1 MDRRPADRAGR
12 RASETAY
19 ARRCLH
25 RVDRKEASRLMK
37 SFLALTRLDLKLA
50 LRNRSVL
57 FFNYF
62 FPLIFFFV
70 FGYSMHA
77 EQGSRIIQ
85 VVSMVTAIGI
95 LGNGLFGAGMRAV
108 QDRETDVLRRY
119 KVTPITPVPLLG
131 ASMVTGVILYLP
143 GLIVVL
149 ILANRLFGMA
159 VPPNLGS
166 LLVFAIIA
174 CVAFRSIGLIIAAV
188 VNSSQESL
196 ILVQPLYMAML
207 FLSGATFP
215 ISLFPDWLQAVSHFI
230 PATYLMIGLAGI
242 LQHGESVLQNWQSV
256 IALIVTALIGMFIAT
271 KLFRWEK
278 EEKLRNS
285 AKRWVLAALAPFLIL
300 GIYQSWSQ
308 QDLAKARILARD
320 IERGKTWLIQ
330 NARVFVGDGRVIESA
345 SILVKGGKIAEIYEG
360 NAPEAK
366 TLKADV
372 VEAAGK
378 TVLPGLIDVHVH
390 LGATGGFVEDWSKFD
405 QKKAIERELQ
415 SYLFCGITSVR
426 SAGDAV
432 EDTLNVRKLFGSG
445 EKLGTELFMCGP
457 LFTAEGGHGTE
468 YGKFLPESAR
478 ADFIAQFVR
487 TPNSA
492 EEARKQVDALAV
504 QKVDAIKGVLE
515 AGAPGF
521 PFNRMDVN
529 ILRAV
534 AEEAHAKK
542 LPVAVHTGNAKDVDD
557 AVSLPA
563 DSIEHGSF
571 IDEISDATI
580 AQMKAKGTAY
590 NPTLSVVEGLSSFA
604 RGDTSLL
611 KRSLVQQVTKKELL
625 DGTEQAAKKPEL
637 DGVREGLKHWP
648 MSLEVGGKNLV
659 KVWRA
664 GVPLVTGSD
673 AGNFLVLH
681 GPTVQREIE
690 LWVAAGIPIEVALQA
705 ATSNAARL
713 LRADARIGTVEKGKE
728 ATLLIVDGNPLQD
741 VRALS
746 SVSVVLLKGERVARS
761 TIFEQK

>member
-1 MDRRPADRAGR
+1 
-12 RASETAY
+12 
-19 ARRCLH
+19 
-25 RVDRKEASRLMK
+25 MK
-37 SFLALTRLDLKLA
+37 AFLALARIDLKLA

-85 VVSMVTAIGI
+85 VITMVTAIGV

-119 KVTPITPVPLLG
+119 KVTPITPVPLLA

-143 GLIVVL
+143 GLILTL
-149 ILANRLFGMA
+149 ILANRLFGMT
-159 VPPNLGS
+159 VPSNLGS
-166 LLVFAIIA
+166 LFLFAIIA

-196 ILVQPLYMAML
+196 ILIQPLYMAML

-215 ISLFPDWLQAVSHFI
+215 LSFFPDWLQIVTQFI
-230 PATYLMIGLAGI
+230 PATYLITGISGI
-242 LQHGESVLQNWQSV
+242 LQHGESVWQNWQSV
-256 IALIVTALIGMFIAT
+256 LALVVTALVGLFIAT

-285 AKRWVLAALAPFLIL
+285 AKLWVLAALAPFLLL
-300 GIYQSWSQ
+300 GIYQSWSR
-308 QDLAKARILARD
+308 QDLAKAKILARD
-320 IERGKTWLIQ
+320 MERGKTWLIT
-330 NARVFVGDGRVIESA
+330 NARVFVGNGKVIESA
-345 SILVKGGKIAEIYEG
+345 SILIKGGKVAEIYEG
-360 NAPEAK
+360 TAPDPK

-372 VEAAGK
+372 FEAAGK

-390 LGATGGFVEDWSKFD
+390 LGATGGFIEDYTKFD
-405 QKKAIERELQ
+405 AKKAVEREMQ

-426 SAGDAV
+426 SAGDTV
-432 EDTLNVRKLFGSG
+432 DDTLKVRKLFGSG
-445 EKLGTELFMCGP
+445 EKLGTELFLCGP

-468 YGKFLPESAR
+468 YGKFLPEAMR
-478 ADFIAQFVR
+478 AGFIAQFVR
-487 TPNSA
+487 TPKSA
-492 EEARKQVDALAV
+492 EEARQQVDALVA

-515 AGAPGF
+515 AGVPGYS
-521 PFNRMDVN
+521 FNRMDVN

-534 AEEAHAKK
+534 TEEAHAKG
-542 LPVAVHTGNAKDVDD
+542 LPVAVHTGNAQDVVD

-580 AQMKAKGTAY
+580 AETKAKGIAY
-590 NPTLSVVEGLSSFA
+590 DPTLSVVEGFTSFA
-604 RGDTSLL
+604 KGDTSLL
-611 KRSLVQQVTKKELL
+611 KRSLVQQVTRKELL
-625 DGTEQAAKKPEL
+625 DGTEQAARKPEF
-637 DGVREGLKHWP
+637 DGLREGLKHWP
-648 MSLEVGGKNLV
+648 MSLDVGGKNLL
-659 KVWRA
+659 KAWHA
-664 GVPLVTGSD
+664 GIPLVTGSD

-705 ATSNAARL
+705 ATQNAAKL
-713 LRADARIGTVEKGKE
+713 LKVDSRTGTVEKGKE

-746 SVSVVLLKGERVARS
+746 SVSAVFMKGERVNRTALLQ
-761 TIFEQK
+761 EK

>member
-1 MDRRPADRAGR
+1 
-12 RASETAY
+12 
-19 ARRCLH
+19 
-25 RVDRKEASRLMK
+25 MK
-37 SFLALTRLDLKLA
+37 AFIALTKIDLKLA

-62 FPLIFFFV
+62 FPLIFFFM
-70 FGYSMHA
+70 FGFLMKA

-85 VVSMVTAIGI
+85 IVGMVTAIGI

-119 KVTPITPVPLLG
+119 KVTPISPVPLLA
-131 ASMVTGVILYLP
+131 ASMVTGVMLYLP

-149 ILANRLFGMA
+149 ILANRLFGMS

-166 LLVFAIIA
+166 LFVFAIIA
-174 CVAFRSIGLIIAAV
+174 CVAFRAIGLIIAAV

-196 ILVQPLYMAML
+196 ILIQPLYMAML

-215 ISLFPDWLQAVSHFI
+215 VSLFPEWLQNLSQFI
-230 PATYLMIGLAGI
+230 PATYLMIGIAGI

-256 IALIVTALIGMFIAT
+256 AALIVTALIGMFIAT

-285 AKRWVLAALAPFLIL
+285 AKFWVLASLAPFLIL
-300 GIYQSWSQ
+300 GIYQSWSR

-320 IERGKTWLIQ
+320 IERGKTLLIQ
-330 NARVFVGDGRVIESA
+330 NGRIFVGDGRVIESG
-345 SILVKGGKIAEIYEG
+345 SILIKGGKIAEIYEG
-360 NAPEAK
+360 NAPDAK

-372 VEAAGK
+372 LEAAGK
-378 TVLPGLIDVHVH
+378 TVVPGLIDVHVH
-390 LGATGGFVEDWSKFD
+390 LGASGGFIEDWTKFD
-405 QKKAIERELQ
+405 QKKSIEREMRA
-415 SYLFCGITSVR
+415 YLFCGVTSVR
-426 SAGDAV
+426 SAGDMV
-432 EDTLNVRKLFGSG
+432 DDTLKVRKLFGSG

-468 YGKFLPESAR
+468 YGKFLPEAAR
-478 ADFIAQFVR
+478 ASFIAQFVR
-487 TPNSA
+487 TPKSA
-492 EEARKQVDALAV
+492 EEARQQVDALAV

-515 AGAPGF
+515 AGAPGYS
-521 PFNRMDVN
+521 FNRMDVN

-534 AEEAHAKK
+534 TEEAHAKK

-571 IDEISDATI
+571 ADEISDATI
-580 AQMKAKGTAY
+580 AEMKAKGIAY
-590 NPTLSVVEGLSSFA
+590 DPTLSVVEGFTNFS

-611 KRSLVQQVTKKELL
+611 KRSLVQQVTQKELL
-625 DGTEQAAKKPEL
+625 EGTTQAASKPEL
-637 DGVREGLKHWP
+637 NGLREGLKHYP
-648 MSLEVGGKNLV
+648 MSLEIGGKNLL
-659 KVWRA
+659 KAWRA
-664 GVPLVTGSD
+664 GVALVTGSD

-681 GPTVQREIE
+681 GPTVQHEIE
-690 LWVAAGIPIEVALQA
+690 LWVAAGIPVEVALQA
-705 ATSNAARL
+705 ATLNGARL
-713 LRADARIGTVEKGKE
+713 LKADSRIGTVEKGKE

-746 SVSVVLLKGERVARS
+746 AVSAVFMKGERINRTALLQ
-761 TIFEQK
+761 EK

>member
-1 MDRRPADRAGR
+1 
-12 RASETAY
+12 
-19 ARRCLH
+19 
-25 RVDRKEASRLMK
+25 MK
-37 SFLALTRLDLKLA
+37 AFLALTKIDLKLA

-85 VVSMVTAIGI
+85 VMTMVTVIGI

-119 KVTPITPVPLLG
+119 KVTPITPVPLLS

-143 GLIVVL
+143 GLIL
-149 ILANRLFGMA
+149 TLFLANRLFGMA
-159 VPPNLGS
+159 IPPNVGS
-166 LLVFAIIA
+166 LFLFAIIA
-174 CVAFRSIGLIIAAV
+174 CVAFRSMGLIISAV

-196 ILVQPLYMAML
+196 ILIQPLYMAML

-215 ISLFPDWLQAVSHFI
+215 LNFFPEWLQTVTQFI
-230 PATYLMIGLAGI
+230 PATYLVTGIAGI
-242 LQHGESVLQNWQSV
+242 LQHGESVLDNIKSV
-256 IALIVTALIGMFIAT
+256 AALVVAAFVGLFIAT

-285 AKRWVLAALAPFLIL
+285 AKLWVLAALAPFLLL
-300 GIYQSWSQ
+300 GIYQSWSK

-320 IERGKTWLIQ
+320 MERGKTWLIQ
-330 NARVFVGDGRVIESA
+330 NARVFVGNGKVIESA
-345 SILVKGGKIAEIYEG
+345 SILIKNGKIAEIYEG

-366 TLKADV
+366 TLKADL

-390 LGATGGFVEDWSKFD
+390 LGATGGLIEDWTKFD
-405 QKKAIERELQ
+405 PKKAMEREMRA
-415 SYLFCGITSVR
+415 YLFCGITYVR

-432 EDTLNVRKLFGSG
+432 SETLKIRKLFGSG
-445 EKLGTELFMCGP
+445 EKLGTELFLCGP
-457 LFTAEGGHGTE
+457 LFTTEGGHGTE
-468 YGKFLPESAR
+468 YGKFLPEALR

-487 TPNSA
+487 TPKSA
-492 EEARKQVDALAV
+492 EEARQQVDALAA
-504 QKVDAIKGVLE
+504 QRVDAIKGVLE
-515 AGAPGF
+515 AGAPGY

-534 AEEAHAKK
+534 AEEAHTKN
-542 LPVAVHTGNAKDVDD
+542 LPVAVHTGKAQDVAD
-557 AVSLPA
+557 AVSLQA

-571 IDEISDATI
+571 VDEIPDATI
-580 AQMKAKGTAY
+580 AEMKAKGIAY
-590 NPTLSVVEGLSSFA
+590 NPTLSVVEGLTSFA
-604 RGDTSLL
+604 KGDLSLL
-611 KRSLVQQVTKKELL
+611 KRSLVQQVTQKDLL
-625 DGTEQAAKKPEL
+625 TATEKAASKPEL
-637 DGVREGLKHWP
+637 DGMREGLKRWP
-648 MSLEVGGKNLV
+648 MSLEIGGKNLLRA
-659 KVWRA
+659 WQA

-681 GPTVQREIE
+681 GPTIQREIE
-690 LWVAAGIPIEVALQA
+690 LWVAAGIPVEVALQA
-705 ATSNAARL
+705 ATLNSAKL
-713 LRADARIGTVEKGKE
+713 LKADARTGSIEKGKE

-746 SVSVVLLKGERVARS
+746 SVSAVFMKGERVNRTALLQ
-761 TIFEQK
+761 EK

>member
-1 MDRRPADRAGR
+1 
-12 RASETAY
+12 
-19 ARRCLH
+19 
-25 RVDRKEASRLMK
+25 MK
-37 SFLALTRLDLKLA
+37 AFLALTRIDLKLA

-62 FPLIFFFV
+62 FPLIFFFM
-70 FGYSMHA
+70 FGFMMHA
-77 EQGSRIIQ
+77 EQGSKILQ
-85 VVSMVTAIGI
+85 VMTMVTAIGI

-119 KVTPITPVPLLG
+119 KVTPITPVPLLA
-131 ASMVTGVILYLP
+131 ASMVTGIILYLP
-143 GLIVVL
+143 GLVVTL
-149 ILANRLFGMA
+149 ILANRLFGMQI
-159 VPPNLGS
+159 PSNIGS
-166 LLVFAIIA
+166 LFLFAIIA
-174 CVAFRSIGLIIAAV
+174 CTAFRAMGLIIASV

-196 ILVQPLYMAML
+196 ILIQPLYMAML
-207 FLSGATFP
+207 FLSGATIPLTF
-215 ISLFPDWLQAVSHFI
+215 FPDWLQIVTQFI
-230 PATYLMIGLAGI
+230 PATYLMIGIAGI
-242 LQHGESVLQNWQSV
+242 LQHGESALHNWQSV
-256 IALIVTALIGMFIAT
+256 IALLVTALIGMFIAT

-285 AKRWVLAALAPFLIL
+285 AKLWVLAALAPFLVL
-300 GIYQSWSQ
+300 GVYQSWSQ
-308 QDLAKARILARD
+308 KDLAKAKILARD

-360 NAPEAK
+360 NAPDAK
-366 TLKADV
+366 ALKADL

-390 LGATGGFVEDWSKFD
+390 LGATGGFIDDWTKFD
-405 QKKAIERELQ
+405 PKKSVERELRA
-415 SYLFCGITSVR
+415 YVFCGITAVR
-426 SAGDAV
+426 SAGDSV
-432 EDTLNVRKLFGSG
+432 DDTLKIRKLFGSG
-445 EKLGTELFMCGP
+445 EKLGTEMFMCGP
-457 LFTAEGGHGTE
+457 LFTTEGGHGTE

-487 TPNSA
+487 TPKSA
-492 EEARKQVDALAV
+492 DEARKQVDALAV

-515 AGAPGF
+515 AGAPGY

-534 AEEAHAKK
+534 TEEAHAKK

-571 IDEISDATI
+571 VDEISDATI
-580 AQMKAKGTAY
+580 AEMKAKGIAY
-590 NPTLSVVEGLSSFA
+590 DPTLSVVEGLSNFA

-611 KRSLVQQVTKKELL
+611 KRSLVQQVTKKDLL
-625 DGTEQAAKKPEL
+625 DGTEQAARKPEL

-648 MSLEVGGKNLV
+648 MSLEVGGKNLL
-659 KVWRA
+659 KAWRA
-664 GVPLVTGSD
+664 GVPLVTGTD

-690 LWVAAGIPIEVALQA
+690 LWVAAGIPVEVALQA

-713 LRADARIGTVEKGKE
+713 LRADSRIGTVEKGKE

-741 VRALS
+741 VKALS
-746 SVSVVLLKGERVARS
+746 SVSTVFMKGERINRAGLLQ
-761 TIFEQK
+761 EK

>member
-1 MDRRPADRAGR
+1 
-12 RASETAY
+12 
-19 ARRCLH
+19 
-25 RVDRKEASRLMK
+25 MK
-37 SFLALTRLDLKLA
+37 AFIALAKIDLKLA

-62 FPLIFFFV
+62 FPLIFFFM
-70 FGYSMHA
+70 FGFMMHA
-77 EQGSRIIQ
+77 EQGSKILQ
-85 VVSMVTAIGI
+85 VLTMVTTIGI

-119 KVTPITPVPLLG
+119 KVTPITPVPLLA

-143 GLIVVL
+143 GLIVTL

-159 VPPNLGS
+159 IPSNVGS
-166 LLVFAIIA
+166 LFVFAIIA
-174 CVAFRSIGLIIAAV
+174 CVAFRSMGLIIASV

-196 ILVQPLYMAML
+196 ILIQPLYMVML
-207 FLSGATFP
+207 FLSGATIP
-215 ISLFPDWLQAVSHFI
+215 LALFPDWLQIVSQFI
-230 PATYLMIGLAGI
+230 PATYLVIGIGGI
-242 LQHGESVLQNWQSV
+242 LQQGESALHNWQSI
-256 IALIVTALIGMFIAT
+256 IALVITALVGLFIAT

-285 AKRWVLAALAPFLIL
+285 AKFWVLAVLAPFLLL
-300 GIYQSWSQ
+300 GLYQAWSQ
-308 QDLAKARILARD
+308 KDLAKAKILARD

-330 NARVFVGDGRVIESA
+330 NARVFVGDGKVIESA
-345 SILVKGGKIAEIYEG
+345 SVLIKGGKIAEIYEG
-360 NAPEAK
+360 SAPEAK

-372 VEAAGK
+372 LDAAGK

-390 LGATGGFVEDWSKFD
+390 LGATGGFIEDWSKFD
-405 QKKAIERELQ
+405 QKKAIERELRA
-415 SYLFCGITSVR
+415 YLFCGVTSVR

-432 EDTLNVRKLFGSG
+432 DDTLKVRKLFGSG

-457 LFTAEGGHGTE
+457 LFTTEGGHGTQ
-468 YGKFLPESAR
+468 YGRFLPEALR
-478 ADFIAQFVR
+478 AGFIAQFVR
-487 TPNSA
+487 TPKSTD
-492 EEARKQVDALAV
+492 EARQQVDALAA

-515 AGAPGF
+515 AGVPGYS
-521 PFNRMDVN
+521 FNRMDVN

-534 AEEAHAKK
+534 TEEAHAKK

-571 IDEISDATI
+571 TDEISDATI
-580 AQMKAKGTAY
+580 AEMKTKGIAY
-590 NPTLSVVEGLSSFA
+590 DPTLSVVEGLTSFA
-604 RGDTSLL
+604 RGDTTLL

-625 DGTEQAAKKPEL
+625 DGTQQAASKPEL
-637 DGVREGLKHWP
+637 DGVREGLKHYP

-659 KVWRA
+659 KAWRA
-664 GVPLVTGSD
+664 GVSLVTGSD

-690 LWVAAGIPIEVALQA
+690 LWVAAGIPVEVALQA
-705 ATSNAARL
+705 ATSNGARL
-713 LRADARIGTVEKGKE
+713 LKADSRIGTVEKGKE

-741 VRALS
+741 VKALS
-746 SVSVVLLKGERVARS
+746 AVSAIFLKGERVNRAALLQ
-761 TIFEQK
+761 EK

>member
-1 MDRRPADRAGR
+1 
-12 RASETAY
+12 
-19 ARRCLH
+19 
-25 RVDRKEASRLMK
+25 MK
-37 SFLALTRLDLKLA
+37 AFLALTRIDLKLA

-62 FPLIFFFV
+62 FPLIFFFM
-70 FGYSMHA
+70 FGFLMHA
-77 EQGSRIIQ
+77 EQGSRILQ
-85 VVSMVTAIGI
+85 VVGMVTAIGI

-166 LLVFAIIA
+166 LLLFAIIG
-174 CVAFRSIGLIIAAV
+174 CVAFRSVGLIIAAV

-196 ILVQPLYMAML
+196 ILIQPLYMAML

-215 ISLFPDWLQAVSHFI
+215 VSLFPEWLQAVSHFI
-230 PATYLMIGLAGI
+230 PATYLMIGIAGI
-242 LQHGESVLQNWQSV
+242 LQHGESVMQNWQSV
-256 IALIVTALIGMFIAT
+256 AALIVTAVIGLFIAT

-285 AKRWVLAALAPFLIL
+285 AKLWVLAALAPFLIL
-300 GIYQSWSQ
+300 GIYQSWAR
-308 QDLAKARILARD
+308 QDLAKAKILARD

-330 NARVFVGDGRVIESA
+330 NTRVFVGDGKVIESA
-345 SILVKGGKIAEIYEG
+345 SILIKNGKIAEIYEG
-360 NAPEAK
+360 NAPDPK

-415 SYLFCGITSVR
+415 SYLFCGVTAVR
-426 SAGDAV
+426 SAGDSV
-432 EDTLNVRKLFGSG
+432 DDTLKVRKLFGSG

-457 LFTAEGGHGTE
+457 LFTTEGGHGTE
-468 YGKFLPESAR
+468 YGKFLPEPMR
-478 ADFIAQFVR
+478 ADFLAQFVR
-487 TPNSA
+487 TPKST
-492 EEARKQVDALAV
+492 EEARKQVDELAA
-504 QKVDAIKGVLE
+504 KRVDAIKGVLE
-515 AGAPGF
+515 SGAPGY
-521 PFNRMDVN
+521 PFNRMDVS

-534 AEEAHAKK
+534 TEEAHAKG
-542 LPVAVHTGNAKDVDD
+542 LPVAVHTGKAEDVVD

-563 DSIEHGSF
+563 DSIEHGSMS
-571 IDEISDATI
+571 DEISDATI
-580 AQMKAKGTAY
+580 AEMKAKGIVY
-590 NPTLSVVEGLSSFA
+590 DPTLCVVEGFTNFA
-604 RGDTSLL
+604 KGDMTLL

-625 DGTEQAAKKPEL
+625 DGTEKAAKNPEL
-637 DGVREGLKHWP
+637 NGMREGLKHYP
-648 MSLEVGGKNLV
+648 MSLEAGGKNLL
-659 KVWRA
+659 KAWRA
-664 GVPLVTGSD
+664 GVTLVTGSD

-681 GPTVQREIE
+681 GPTIQHEIE
-690 LWVAAGIPIEVALQA
+690 LWVAAGIPVEVALQA
-705 ATSNAARL
+705 ATMNSAKL
-713 LRADARIGTVEKGKE
+713 LRADSRIGTIEKGKE

-746 SVSVVLLKGERVARS
+746 AVSTVFMKGERVNRAALLQ
-761 TIFEQK
+761 EK

>member
-1 MDRRPADRAGR
+1 MKTFVAL
-12 RASETAY
+12 
-19 ARRCLH
+19 ARI
-25 RVDRKEASRLMK
+25 
-37 SFLALTRLDLKLA
+37 DLKLA

-62 FPLIFFFV
+62 FPLIFFFM
-70 FGYSMHA
+70 FGFLMHA

-85 VVSMVTAIGI
+85 VVGMVTAIGI

-119 KVTPITPVPLLG
+119 KVTPITPVPLLA

-149 ILANRLFGMA
+149 VLANRMFGMS

-166 LLVFAIIA
+166 LFLFAIIA

-196 ILVQPLYMAML
+196 ILIQPLYMAML

-215 ISLFPDWLQAVSHFI
+215 ISLFPDWLQGLSHFI
-230 PATYLMIGLAGI
+230 PATYLMIGIAGI
-242 LQHGESVLQNWQSV
+242 LQHGESVVQNWQAV
-256 IALIVTALIGMFIAT
+256 AALIVTALIGLFIAT

-285 AKRWVLAALAPFLIL
+285 AKLWVFAALAPFLIL
-300 GIYQSWSQ
+300 GIYQSWSR
-308 QDLAKARILARD
+308 QDLAKAKILARD

-330 NARVFVGDGRVIESA
+330 NARIFVGDGKVIESA
-345 SILVKGGKIAEIYEG
+345 SILIKGGKIAEIYEG
-360 NAPEAK
+360 NAPDPK

-390 LGATGGFVEDWSKFD
+390 LGASGGFLEDFSKFD
-405 QKKAIERELQ
+405 PKKATQRELQ

-426 SAGDAV
+426 SAGDAI
-432 EDTLNVRKLFGSG
+432 DDMLKVRKLFGSG
-445 EKLGTELFMCGP
+445 EKLGTELFLCGP

-468 YGKFLPESAR
+468 YGKFLPEAAR
-478 ADFIAQFVR
+478 ASFIAQFVR
-487 TPNSA
+487 TPKSP
-492 EEARKQVDALAV
+492 EEARQQVDALAA
-504 QKVDAIKGVLE
+504 QKVNAIKGVLE
-515 AGAPGF
+515 SGAPGY

-534 AEEAHAKK
+534 TEEAHAKG
-542 LPVAVHTGNAKDVDD
+542 LPVAVHTGKAADVVD

-571 IDEISDATI
+571 VDEISDATI
-580 AQMKAKGTAY
+580 AEMKAKGIAY
-590 NPTLSVVEGLSSFA
+590 DPTLSVVEGLSSFA

-611 KRSLVQQVTKKELL
+611 KRSLVQQVTQKELIE
-625 DGTEQAAKKPEL
+625 GTQKAASKPEL
-637 DGVREGLKHWP
+637 NEMREGLKHWP
-648 MSLEVGGKNLV
+648 MSLDIGGKNLL
-659 KVWRA
+659 KVSRA

-690 LWVAAGIPIEVALQA
+690 LWVAAGIPVEVALQA
-705 ATSNAARL
+705 STLNAAKL

-741 VRALS
+741 VHALS
-746 SVSVVLLKGERVARS
+746 AVSTVFMKGERVNRTALLQ
-761 TIFEQK
+761 EK

>member
-1 MDRRPADRAGR
+1 
-12 RASETAY
+12 
-19 ARRCLH
+19 
-25 RVDRKEASRLMK
+25 MK
-37 SFLALTRLDLKLA
+37 AFLALTRIDLKLA

-62 FPLIFFFV
+62 FPLIFFFM
-70 FGYSMHA
+70 FGFMMHA
-77 EQGSRIIQ
+77 EQGSKILQ
-85 VVSMVTAIGI
+85 VMTMVTAIGI

-119 KVTPITPVPLLG
+119 KVTPITPVPLLA
-131 ASMVTGVILYLP
+131 ASMVTGIILYLP
-143 GLIVVL
+143 GLVVTL
-149 ILANRLFGMA
+149 ILANRLFGMQI
-159 VPPNLGS
+159 PSNIGS
-166 LLVFAIIA
+166 LFLFAIIA
-174 CVAFRSIGLIIAAV
+174 CTAFRSMGLIIASV

-196 ILVQPLYMAML
+196 ILIQPLYMAML
-207 FLSGATFP
+207 FLSGATIP
-215 ISLFPDWLQAVSHFI
+215 LSLFPDWLQIVSQFI
-230 PATYLMIGLAGI
+230 PATYLMIGIAGI
-242 LQHGESVLQNWQSV
+242 LQHGESALHNWQSV
-256 IALIVTALIGMFIAT
+256 IALIVTALVGMFIAT

-285 AKRWVLAALAPFLIL
+285 AKLWVLAALAPFLVL
-300 GIYQSWSQ
+300 GVYQSWSQ
-308 QDLAKARILARD
+308 KDLAKAKILARD

-360 NAPEAK
+360 NAPDAK
-366 TLKADV
+366 ALKADL

-390 LGATGGFVEDWSKFD
+390 LGATGGFIDDWTKFD
-405 QKKAIERELQ
+405 PKKSIERELRA
-415 SYLFCGITSVR
+415 YVFCGVTAVR
-426 SAGDAV
+426 SAGDSV
-432 EDTLNVRKLFGSG
+432 DDTLKVRKLFGSG

-487 TPNSA
+487 TPKSA
-492 EEARKQVDALAV
+492 DEARKQVDALAA

-515 AGAPGF
+515 AGAPGY
-521 PFNRMDVN
+521 PFNRMDLN

-534 AEEAHAKK
+534 TEEAHAKK

-571 IDEISDATI
+571 VDEISDATI
-580 AQMKAKGTAY
+580 AEMKAKGIAY
-590 NPTLSVVEGLSSFA
+590 DPTLSVVEGLSSFA

-611 KRSLVQQVTKKELL
+611 KRSLVQQVTKKDLL
-625 DGTEQAAKKPEL
+625 DGTEQAARKPEL

-648 MSLEVGGKNLV
+648 MSLEVGGKNLL
-659 KVWRA
+659 KAWRA
-664 GVPLVTGSD
+664 GVPLVTGTD

-690 LWVAAGIPIEVALQA
+690 LWVAAGIPVEVALQA

-713 LRADARIGTVEKGKE
+713 LRADSRIGTVEKGKE

-741 VRALS
+741 VKALS
-746 SVSVVLLKGERVARS
+746 SVSTVFMKGERVNR
-761 TIFEQK
+761 TGLLQEK